1 VTRMEKLIDA
11 HIHLDQYDDIE
22 IAALSE
28 EKEAI
33 EALVSVSMN
42 LDSCKRNIIL
52 SERYPIV
59 KPAFGFHPEQL
70 LPTEKEL
77 DELIN
82 WMRVNKD
89 KMIAVG
95 EVGLPYFMRAE
106 NKVTK
111 KDFGR
116 YIELLEI
123 FVNLAKKWEK
133 PISLHAVYSDA
144 PVVCDLLEKYSV
156 SKAHFHWFKGD
167 QRTTERMLANGYFVS
182 ITPEVA
188 MEEPENVAL
197 VRSYSINQIMVETD
211 GPWPFE
217 GRFSGKRTHPLMMKE
232 SLEKI
237 AEIKGM
243 NIQDI
248 NTQIRNNTKIFFN
261 IN

>member
-1 VTRMEKLIDA
+1 MGKLIDA

-22 IAALSE
+22 IAALA
-28 EKEAI
+28 EKNETI

-42 LDSCKRNIIL
+42 LDSCKRNLVL
-52 SERYPIV
+52 SERFPMV
-59 KPAFGFHPEQL
+59 KPAFGFHPEQP
-70 LPTEKEL
+70 LPPEKEL
-77 DELIN
+77 NELIN

-95 EVGLPYFMRAE
+95 EVGLPFFMRAE

-111 KDFGR
+111 KDYGR

-123 FVNLAKKWEK
+123 FVNLAKRWDK

-144 PVVCDLLEKYSV
+144 PVVCDLLEKHSV

-182 ITPEVA
+182 VTPEIA
-188 MEEPENVAL
+188 MGEPENVTL
-197 VRSYSINQIMVETD
+197 VRNYPIKQIMVETD

-217 GRFSGKRTHPLMMKE
+217 GPFSGKRTHPFMMEE
-232 SLEKI
+232 SLKTI

-243 NIQDI
+243 DIQNIY
-248 NTQIRNNTKIFFN
+248 TQIRNNTKRFFN
-261 IN
+261 I

>member
-1 VTRMEKLIDA
+1 MEKLIDA

-22 IAALSE
+22 IATLAE
-28 EKEAI
+28 ENETI

-42 LDSCKRNIIL
+42 LDSCKRNLVL
-52 SERYPIV
+52 SEQFPIV
-59 KPAFGFHPEQL
+59 KPAFGYHPEQL

-95 EVGLPYFMRAE
+95 EVGLPFFMRAE
-106 NKVTK
+106 NKITK
-111 KDFGR
+111 NDYGR
-116 YIELLEI
+116 YIEFLEI
-123 FVNLAKKWEK
+123 FIGLAKKWEK

-144 PVVCDLLEKYSV
+144 TVVCDLLEKHSV

-167 QRTTERMLANGYFVS
+167 QETTERMLANGYFVS
-182 ITPEVA
+182 VTPEVA
-188 MEEPENVAL
+188 MEEPENVTL
-197 VRSYSINQIMVETD
+197 VRNYSINQIMVETD

-232 SLEKI
+232 SLKKI

-243 NIQDI
+243 NFQDI
-248 NTQIRNNTKIFFN
+248 NKQLRNNTKRFFN
-261 IN
+261 I